1 MFIWN
6 SVSYDVIGQKNCFY
20 LVSDFKFFLSKVIKI
35 IIGEVFSS
43 GNFFTK
49 PCSKKDRII
58 VNFDIFFVPYANRF
72 CCTGLGI
79 ILHILKLK
87 TSIAV
92 FLCRRVVTP

>member
-35 IIGEVFSS
+35 IIGKVFSS

-49 PCSKKDRII
+49 PCSKEDRII
-58 VNFDIFFVPYANRF
+58 VNFDIFFLASIFYHMLTFIRYIGKCYF
-72 CCTGLGI
+72 CACQ
-79 ILHILKLK
+79 
-87 TSIAV
+87 
-92 FLCRRVVTP
+92 LCSL